1 MEGMA
6 LRGGRG
12 GKRMVREGVRKHWR
26 EPHSLFRF
34 FSSRIRIVEEEGWK
48 TLLLHEHGKRFKVL
62 ET

>member
-1 MEGMA
+1 
-6 LRGGRG
+6 
-12 GKRMVREGVRKHWR
+12 MVREGVRKHWR
-26 EPHSLFRF
+26 EPHSLFRV